1 MIRENHPHERDSR
14 NVVALGDHLRTD
26 QDVDGTASQSVEDHF
41 DTLAR
46 FGEALF
52 DRMLQLLGPNTE
64 VMVFFRPA
72 CHARSRNR
80 TVKIAIVAPENALPS
95 VLRERNATRRTLRD
109 RPTGFATHTR

>member
-1 MIRENHPHERDSR
+1 LIRENHPHERDSR

-26 QDVDGTASQSVEDHF
+26 QDVDGSASQSVEDHF
-41 DTLAR
+41 DTLARCSVPIEASNAR

-64 VMVFFRPA
+64 VVVFLRAA

-80 TVKIAIVAPENALPS
+80 TVKIAIVAP
-95 VLRERNATRRTLRD
+95 
-109 RPTGFATHTR
+109 